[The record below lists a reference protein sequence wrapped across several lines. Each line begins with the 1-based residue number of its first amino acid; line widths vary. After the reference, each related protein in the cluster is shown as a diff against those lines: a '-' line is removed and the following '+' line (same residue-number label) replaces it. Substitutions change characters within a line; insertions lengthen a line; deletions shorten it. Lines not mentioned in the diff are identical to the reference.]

1 MKTKLNPSFV
11 RTMSLAMLLAIVLPA
26 SAYDFMTNGIAYNI
40 NEDGAT
46 VTVTQ
51 NVQSHPTYSGDI
63 VIPSAVYNSNNGVH
77 YSVTAIDRLAFYAC
91 REMTSVTL
99 PSTLVQI
106 GQSAFSYCSGLGEI
120 AIPASVQTIGQGAFQ
135 GCTSLVSIE
144 LPSGLTELNNNLFM
158 SCSSLSVVRLPQY
171 LKHIHSCVFDGC
183 SSLTKIIIP
192 DSVESIGNDA
202 FRDCFN
208 LEEITMGE
216 SLENIDREV
225 FTSSC
230 SSLRHIKWNTVDF
243 QGFDNED
250 YNPFY
255 IVNFVN
261 NCITNFEFGRKVK
274 TIPDYICRQFTGL
287 TSISIPNSV
296 TKIGKEA
303 FAVCTGVTT
312 INIPGSV
319 TEIGESAF
327 EGCSQ
332 LTSIFSSIND
342 LQATACDVSAFNQ
355 ANTSTCT
362 LYVPK
367 GTLSDYQ
374 TTAPWSQFMNIVEL
388 EPGDTNLDG
397 TVTSADVTALY
408 DHLLGCLDNAAA
420 VACDVNGDGM
430 VTAADV
436 TALYNIILG
445 NESQGHEW
453 VDLGLP
459 SGTLW
464 ATMNIG
470 ASSPEEC
477 GDYFAWG
484 ETAPKGVYDWTTY
497 SWSNGSASMLTKYCE
512 NSSFGFNG
520 FVDYKTELDPEDD
533 AAAANWGAEWRMPSV
548 EQVQELVENCSA
560 QWTTLNGVYG
570 MLFTGSN
577 GATLF
582 LPVTGERDGSE
593 LKYTND
599 GLYWLRTLKPTYSW
613 SAYHLYV
620 GPRAVNWY
628 DDCFYRSTGLTVRAV
643 RASQ

>member
-1 MKTKLNPSFV
+1 MKTTLHTITQRVLLF
-11 RTMSLAMLLAIVLPA
+11 TLLLAMVLPA
-26 SAYDFMTNGIAYNI
+26 HAYDFIVNGIAYNI

-51 NVQSHPTYSGDI
+51 NVQYYPNYSGDI

-91 REMTSVTL
+91 REMTSVNL

-120 AIPASVQTIGQGAFQ
+120 AIPASVRTIGQGAFQ

-171 LKHIHSCVFDGC
+171 LKHIHNCVFDGC

-216 SLENIDREV
+216 SLKNIDREV

-230 SSLRHIKWNTVDF
+230 SNLRHIKWNTVDF

-250 YNPFY
+250 YNPFH

-342 LQATACDVSAFNQ
+342 LHSTTCDVSAFNQ

-374 TTAPWSQFMNIVEL
+374 TTAPWSEFMNIVEL

-397 TVTSADVTALY
+397 TVTSADITCLY
-408 DHLLGCLDNAAA
+408 NYLLSSDETFIATS
-420 VACDVNGDGM
+420 DVNGDGL

-436 TALYNIILG
+436 TTLYNIILG
-445 NESQGHEW
+445 NEPESHEW

-477 GDYFAWG
+477 GDHFAWG
-484 ETAPKGVYDWTTY
+484 ETTPKNVYDWTTY
-497 SWSNGSASMLTKYCE
+497 AWSKGSASTLTKYCE

-533 AAAANWGAEWRMPSV
+533 AAAANWGGEWRMPSV
-548 EQVQELVENCSA
+548 EQVQELVENCSG

-570 MLFTGSN
+570 RLFTGSN

-582 LPVTGERDGSE
+582 LPVTGERYGSE
-593 LKYTND
+593 LNYTND
-599 GLYWLRTLKPTYSW
+599 GMYWLRTLKPTYSW

-620 GPRAVNWY
+620 GRYIANWLN
-628 DDCFYRSTGLTVRAV
+628 DWFYRSTGLTVRAV
-643 RASQ
+643 RVSQ